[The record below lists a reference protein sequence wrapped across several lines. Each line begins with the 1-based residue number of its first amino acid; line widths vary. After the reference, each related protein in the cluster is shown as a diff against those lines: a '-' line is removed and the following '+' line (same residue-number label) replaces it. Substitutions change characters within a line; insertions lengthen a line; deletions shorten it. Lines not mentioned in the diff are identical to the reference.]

1 MVKNTLFF
9 ETSLRG
15 HRYEYLRNLYY
26 ACTERKIETFVF
38 CIPEDERVKE
48 WKHADNIKVVSL
60 LQQQVDY
67 LTNGNLLLLSYRKAK
82 FIKNL
87 VKEYDIKHVFL
98 IFLMLYMPALIFF
111 LPPTVTVSGIV
122 YRSFL
127 WEDILKQSRLR
138 KIFEWMRYW
147 VMAKSQKVS
156 KVLLLNDE
164 KSAETF
170 NKKFSTDK
178 FLRLPD
184 PYTPLE
190 GDLTDIRKDLSLKN
204 SDILFILIGQLSGR
218 KGTLEIL
225 DAIAMMTREELA
237 HRHFFFAGKVVRDIS
252 DVFYTKMKYLTDRDA
267 HIYVKDE
274 FVSFEFLNSL
284 CASCDGMLVP
294 YKNTCQSSG
303 AIGYAAQFGK
313 PVIGPS
319 RGLLG
324 NLISRYRLGYQIND
338 VSAEALCK
346 AIVDFKRTPVPDDY
360 VRDNKL
366 DDFLEMCLNN

>member
-1 MVKNTLFF
+1 MKMLFF
-9 ETSLRG
+9 ETSLEG

-26 ACTERKIETFVF
+26 SCTERKNETFVF
-38 CIPEDERVKE
+38 CITEDERIKG
-48 WKHADNIKVVSL
+48 WKHTDNIKVVILS
-60 LQQQVDY
+60 QQQVDY
-67 LTNGNLLLLSYRKAK
+67 LTNGNLLLLSCRKAK
-82 FIKNL
+82 IIRNL

-98 IFLMLYMPALIFF
+98 IFLMLYMPILIFY
-111 LPPTVTVSGIV
+111 LPPKVTVSGIV

-138 KIFEWMRYW
+138 KMFEWMRYW
-147 VMAKSQKVS
+147 LMAKSQSVS

-164 KSAETF
+164 KSADNF
-170 NKKFSTDK
+170 NKKFSTYK

-190 GDLTDIRKDLSLKN
+190 GELTDIRKDLSLKN
-204 SDILFILIGQLSGR
+204 SDILLIQIGQLSGR
-218 KGTLEIL
+218 KGTLEIF
-225 DAIAMMTREELA
+225 DAIGMMTDDELA
-237 HRHFFFAGKVVRDIS
+237 HRHFFFAGKVVGDIS
-252 DVFYTKMKYLTDRDA
+252 NAFYEKFNVLVDRGA

-313 PVIGPS
+313 PVIGPA

-324 NLISRYRLGYQIND
+324 NLISRYRLGYQINE
-338 VSAEALCK
+338 VTAAALYK
-346 AIVDFKRTPVPDDY
+346 AIIDFKRIPVPDDY
-360 VRDNKL
+360 VRDNQL
-366 DDFLEMCLNN
+366 EDFLKICLNE